1 MKEDLIKLHGIHSCK
16 SNIIDFPYVPNEYMS
31 HFIRGYFAGDGSI
44 NYRGYTICFVGGSE
58 SFFTSLDEIFSEKG
72 YNTRLK
78 K

>member
-1 MKEDLIKLHGIHSCK
+1 
-16 SNIIDFPYVPNEYMS
+16 MS